1 MTENGEKQSR
11 GTGEKLVGRGKLIDP
26 AKLAHV
32 FCSPAQRATKTLDL
46 LLGADTKA
54 TLESE
59 NKLSITNHILE
70 WDYGT
75 YGPWLSVVYLVEQRG
90 ELTCVCERGHH
101 PSSDQDS
108 AGRAG
113 PT

>member
-1 MTENGEKQSR
+1 MTANGEKQSS
-11 GTGEKLVGRGKLIDP
+11 GTGEKLVGRGKLINP

-46 LLGADTKA
+46 LLGEDAKA

-59 NKLSITNHILE
+59 KKLSITDDIHE

-75 YGPWLSVVYLVEQRG
+75 YGP
-90 ELTCVCERGHH
+90 
-101 PSSDQDS
+101 
-108 AGRAG
+108 
-113 PT
+113 